1 MKKVLHI
8 IGTRPQIVKLAS
20 VINFKK
26 INFQNLVID
35 TNQHYQ
41 KNMQEDLYD
50 DFKISKEKITF
61 LQNNKNFSNDVDAIK
76 ELLNKKVSE
85 MNPDLIITYGDTNS
99 TVAGALTAKENN
111 ISSIHVESGLRS
123 YIHNQI
129 EEKNRIFVDS
139 ISDYLFCPT
148 LSSVKNLEK
157 ENLYSKSIFTGDIM
171 LDIFL
176 KTKNYLDQIIVDKT
190 FPEEFY
196 LFTLHRKENL
206 EDKKKLHSI
215 IESLYDFSNL
225 IIPMHHSLKN
235 KLVEYDLLESLP
247 KNIELVD
254 PLVYSDLLLTIKN
267 SKGVITDSG
276 GLQKEAYWFNKPTL
290 TLRENT
296 EWIETVDS
304 GLNVI
309 VNEFPV
315 NLHNIISTINKTKE
329 DRFTTFG
336 NGNAVNNMISKIE
349 EILL

>member
-1 MKKVLHI
+1 M
-8 IGTRPQIVKLAS
+8 
-20 VINFKK
+20 
-26 INFQNLVID
+26 
-35 TNQHYQ
+35 
-41 KNMQEDLYD
+41 
-50 DFKISKEKITF
+50 
-61 LQNNKNFSNDVDAIK
+61 
-76 ELLNKKVSE
+76 
-85 MNPDLIITYGDTNS
+85 
-99 TVAGALTAKENN
+99 
-111 ISSIHVESGLRS
+111 RS
-123 YIHNQI
+123 YIPNQV

-157 ENLYSKSIFTGDIM
+157 ENLHSKSFFTGDIM

-176 KTKNYLDQIIVDKT
+176 ETKNYLDQTIGDKT

-206 EDKKKLHSI
+206 EDKNKLNSFVV
-215 IESLYDFSNL
+215 SLYDFHNL
-225 IIPMHHSLKN
+225 IIPIHHSFKN

-247 KNIELVD
+247 ENIELVD

-267 SKGVITDSG
+267 SKGVITDS
-276 GLQKEAYWFNKPTL
+276 EAYKKKHIGL
-290 TLRENT
+290 ISRYLLLEKNT

-304 GLNVI
+304 GSNVL
-309 VNEFPV
+309 VNEFPI